1 MASELDDYVTALAAV
16 NTGEKS
22 PRVSVGLVTQQ
33 EPQAAPSEL
42 DQYVTGLGKARP
54 DAAAQIAETKN
65 PWEMD
70 LGAPAQSSPTA
81 DAKQPKASERTWW
94 QASDDMWHHFDAGA
108 YIAVRDALHGIG
120 KLNESHRLS
129 QLEYEKKRPSIFRLL
144 GMPSFADRPSLLEWV
159 GPESDTYKALSG
171 MAEGNLLDVTDVQK
185 QREQQAQQQIEAAR
199 KQGGELSGFLEAGK
213 QNLTNPSILV
223 DNVAGMMPALGAT
236 IATTAVNPVLGAT
249 TGAAIFGGGAASG
262 TYEAVYQ
269 AARDQGMT
277 EDQARAAA
285 QDSSNRAGMVGALVG
300 AGGTLIGP
308 AASIAGRSAPAL
320 STVIANAAKNPLA
333 AGALTA
339 GKDLAAGE
347 AMTLAPHIAQNV
359 EVGKIDGQTPWYQD
373 VGPVAGQTAA
383 TFLPISLAGG
393 ARATRDASKL
403 RQARTEARDATQ
415 EAARQPEQTEAQRPP
430 ETQDRAQERDQAKAA
445 PGRFDYGDYGKYRDA
460 LESGRMGDDAANT
473 NSSALG
479 RHQFVDGTW
488 LDLIGRYKPEWADG
502 LTRAELLELRKDQ
515 AKSAEMV
522 AHFDQENAQ
531 ALRLDGM
538 PVTNE
543 TLYASHHFGPGKG
556 VQFAKAGGDTPMADI
571 LTPGQMRANPYLDG
585 LTKDQAIANW
595 NRRAGKA
602 GTDVAAGEARA
613 AARAERGPADESARV
628 AEREAGPEADLAV
641 EAEPPKAEADDAL
654 PSMAREDVAGEAEI
668 PETPTPTERAAQ
680 AEPQDR
686 AARRQAQDGGEPA
699 DAVSQETTP
708 AAQDAPNPVQAALAR
723 IANGEGVRDVLAGM
737 PDAVARDTA
746 NAMGRDFAETAKAP
760 NIAEFMGKLPASDL
774 AQRAQRAVVVQDPVK
789 ALRELAEMART
800 NGNENKTVTL
810 GVVSDK
816 LASVLRGQNVPVD
829 SGFTHT
835 ADMFAVRHAINR
847 HGDAKVEKAQGQL
860 ALTASDVA
868 SFHSAINRPD
878 AYIIGAKNPRK
889 QDVVGYLKRLS
900 DGNLLYLEEV
910 RTGRRSLA
918 MASARKYPGTTDFET
933 IRNRIVPSYARSD
946 TGDVRIVYQDGG
958 RGQAAA
964 TAAGAVT
971 DSKATGHLGRDSV
984 PLSEGGKPFKTRA
997 QAAQAKAM
1005 QPSMRVVRA
1014 DGGWALANKTPA
1026 QLAAQAKAARRLAM
1040 ASTGKAGQPI
1050 AAHEFIAGEG
1060 GLSRAVASDLGVEGN
1075 PRVGNRWLYAG
1086 KGKGLTIEQATEKL
1100 REAGYIRG
1108 DSHNEALDVIRRS
1121 LKEPQYTPEGWDRIA
1136 EAEAQTRFEDHLAA
1150 RQEEMGDTELAREQA
1165 LEDHAKALGDEAVSD
1180 DQLRELAD
1188 KDIVWD
1194 APSNASHEDAMRA
1207 LGFTGQEIQNE
1218 IAQRSGRT
1226 PEDSQLRGVAA
1237 EDEAGAPERLS
1248 ATRTERARSSD
1259 SKTPDVRQADV
1270 ATGDAKLTSYSE
1282 SDLRQREQKRQT
1294 AETERQRQE
1303 KDAAQRAQADAERG
1317 DFTLTGS
1324 DRPADEAEAR
1334 GQRTMF
1340 SRGKGETAEDAQTR
1354 ALIEQYAGVDGAP
1367 TASEIARARQQ
1378 WKDTERSHGGRPTY
1392 DKAKA
1397 DGKTNLTYPQ
1407 WVTVRTPNF
1416 KRWFGDWQ
1424 ALAHR
1429 EFLDG
1434 DAIATLKGD
1443 EFKPNGEPLTT
1454 RVPRWWAEHGDA
1466 TVETP
1471 GVGDV
1476 TLDAKAVKNSL
1487 SHGIGAD
1494 KAAAFAAVP
1503 DVLRHGRVVHS
1514 EPMTGST
1521 SGGMVYHVAA
1531 PIEIGGRQFVADVM
1545 VKADNH
1551 MRRMYVH
1558 EVALK
1563 EALRQSAFK
1572 TSAVAA
1578 WTAGKRSGADA
1589 GAIRSVLENIYA
1601 VKGDGV
1607 SRVVDPK
1614 TGEPLVVYHATD
1626 NDFSAFDFKRAG
1638 ENTDIRSN
1646 DKEWAETA
1654 RVGAWFS
1661 TKELTGSTAQ
1671 SVSMPVFLA
1680 IRNPKNIGSLQW
1692 LAERAIPMHGD
1703 GKAGEYRAHLESEG
1717 HDGITVEDEEFG
1729 GTSYVAFKSAQIKS
1743 AIGNAGTFDVS
1754 SADVRFSRGK
1764 GETTDDAL
1772 TEQYAGLAALNRTM
1786 RRVRG
1791 SDQAKEVRDQVV
1803 GRQLTNIETGITATV
1818 SGESWRKMMSKSNVD
1833 RSVSSQAHMQAL
1845 GNLDHLFRLST
1856 LEQTRPGK
1864 KAGDAGR
1871 VAEVQHFVVPMP
1883 FDGEVLQ
1890 VRILAKRYV
1899 DQQQGNRLYLV
1910 EAVEIGTPASFTGE
1924 SASSYEAR
1932 SPHRPAGVDS
1942 SFAQMVAAVK
1952 RGAGMPHEAVQ
1963 SIVDAIKGKW
1973 KNAPEVVVA
1982 RNMADERIPQA
1993 VREQDASQRSQGASG
2008 NVEGFFH
2015 EGKVYVLA
2023 DHLASPADVA
2033 RVVLH
2038 ESVGHYGLRGVF
2050 GEKLGAVLDQLAWQR
2065 RGELAAKARKY
2076 GLVPDHVPEDALPGR
2091 VYDAMDTTSR
2101 RIAAEEMLADLAEKQ
2116 PQIGFVKR
2124 AVAEIRTW
2132 LRKNVPGFEKL
2143 KLSDAEII
2151 RDIIIPA
2158 RRFVE
2163 RGEGSAPGETMF
2175 SRAQGGRGLP
2185 NDVEPVF
2192 DYRNDIPLKSH
2203 PDYKAA
2209 KAGDMDAAARLVRDM
2224 VKPESLEASRKLGPD
2239 VIYVPVH
2246 AEEATGKNKIPNML
2260 AMEHAKA
2267 AGALVDSSIV
2277 QTNKAFHT
2285 GAGPMERLMN
2295 RAEFAGK
2302 VEPGKRY
2309 VLVDDV
2315 TTMGSTLADLA
2326 AYIQRNGG
2334 KVEGARLLVN
2344 AARGGK
2350 IAASPKVINELDARH
2365 GQAIRD
2371 TIGIAPDQLT
2381 GPESQYLIG
2390 FKSAD
2395 ELRNRSAKAGQE
2407 RIARL
2412 RAKEI
2417 LPERAAGVDENAAPK
2432 DSGVRFKRTEDDDLP
2447 QEKPATVRTVEAEEK
2462 PESPRAP
2469 GESHEA
2475 WQRRLMVGRKG
2486 AMEAAVKQE
2495 ALAQRDIGR
2504 GLMRAMW
2511 AKRERSVEQAQS
2523 AFREAT
2529 RYFDKA
2535 GEQASLDAIDQ
2546 YETGGVAAVT
2556 DAAAKPFFAAMDKG
2570 FEQRVRRIRELAP
2583 DAMQHLIEHYF
2594 PHLWEDPT
2602 KAAKWY
2608 QSVTSKR
2615 PLQGDRSFLKQR
2627 THGTIKEGMATGLKP
2642 ISTNPVDH
2650 VLAKMAQMDKF
2661 ITFLEM
2667 RDDLKARGW
2676 LKQVKAG
2683 ERMPEGYAL
2692 VDDPAFKGQH
2702 AFIIK
2707 GENGQ
2712 PDSAATSHWS
2722 WAMPEMIARDVNNYL
2737 SPSLYRFS
2745 GFKAFRTI
2753 QNTMMSARLGWS
2765 AFHAGFTTLD
2775 NLVTHFDVG
2784 ARRLLIERDIGGGL
2798 KTLAGSLMTPFTSPW
2813 EGGKLNKMWMG
2824 KLQADPNTYAILEA
2838 LEQGGARMRM
2848 SATEHNAALMKMRRA
2863 IDQGSKSGMLKNIL
2877 PAVGEL
2883 SSWVIHH
2890 KLVPA
2895 QKMSARV
2902 LLMKYELDSVAG
2914 KLGRERGDYAGI
2926 LSDMHPDAI
2935 RQIAGR
2941 VVDTVDNRLGQMTY
2955 DNQFWNKTAREC
2967 AQVGIGAVGWQVGT
2981 VRTVT
2986 GALRDIKNLAMR
2998 TPDKLLSPL
3007 DVDGRLTGE
3016 HLERTANLTYFAS
3029 LAIVMG
3035 GMGATLQY
3043 MLTGSGPDELKDYFF
3058 PKTGRTNPDGTDERV
3073 SFPSYWMDH
3082 YKLATHPIQTA
3093 SHKIHPVFSVFL
3105 DTLTNKD
3112 YFGNKVRDEDAP
3124 WAKQAAQ
3131 VGKYLAAGFLPYSA
3145 KNAQEMN
3152 KTGTPPAMMAAS
3164 FFGVAKAPASVSRTT
3179 FQAFVAE
3186 HGHGSGSMTP
3196 DQAENSQARR
3206 DAIVA
3211 MRQGET
3217 PDLANFSPAQKQRM
3231 RAEARQD
3238 PTVVRFNRLSL
3249 TDKLRAWDR
3258 ATDAER
3264 ERYKLRALILRSY
3277 ANSFAHLP
3285 PEQKQEARQRID
3297 AVRGW
3302 GRESEEVAAADR

>member
-1 MASELDDYVTALAAV
+1 MAVNPFDEFDAPNASAQQPATVNPFDEFDNEPATALAGRNFVTPLPDTPPTLRKRMVDWWAGV
-16 NTGEKS
+16 TGEPAYDQQLKAANDAEATAIL
-22 PRVSVGLVTQQ
+22 VGRKNVKAP
-33 EPQAAPSEL
+33 EPDITP
-42 DQYVTGLGKARP
+42 
-54 DAAAQIAETKN
+54 
-65 PWEMD
+65 
-70 LGAPAQSSPTA
+70 
-81 DAKQPKASERTWW
+81 
-94 QASDDMWHHFDAGA
+94 
-108 YIAVRDALHGIG
+108 
-120 KLNESHRLS
+120 
-129 QLEYEKKRPSIFRLL
+129 
-144 GMPSFADRPSLLEWV
+144 
-159 GPESDTYKALSG
+159 
-171 MAEGNLLDVTDVQK
+171 
-185 QREQQAQQQIEAAR
+185 QQIEDARRVIESGGFGSTSGGAAVGGGKYAVDAAR
-199 KQGGELSGFLEAGK
+199 KLLQ
-213 QNLTNPSILV
+213 Q
-223 DNVAGMMPALGAT
+223 
-236 IATTAVNPVLGAT
+236 
-249 TGAAIFGGGAASG
+249 AAIQEVKAEQARDDLAWESVRQGMGGMSQVPQMFAENAIKSATGGVVSPVIPTKPHSWQSDSAGGAGDLTGFIAGPAKLSAAAIGRVPGARFLAPAAEDALAARIAKSVASQSATLGLASAMKESGSAALDSTSVDEAAGRIGRATLGGLEMGAEFGLAGSLFPKSTPSQWIARASG
-262 TYEAVYQ
+262 VS
-269 AARDQGMT
+269 
-277 EDQARAAA
+277 AA
-285 QDSSNRAGMVGALVG
+285 QDLMH
-300 AGGTLIGP
+300 GT
-308 AASIAGRSAPAL
+308 
-320 STVIANAAKNPLA
+320 
-333 AGALTA
+333 
-339 GKDLAAGE
+339 
-347 AMTLAPHIAQNV
+347 
-359 EVGKIDGQTPWYQD
+359 TPWDDRPLHNKVFDYGANIFFTRHGDGRIAPVERQD
-373 VGPVAGQTAA
+373 TASRQ
-383 TFLPISLAGG
+383 SL
-393 ARATRDASKL
+393 
-403 RQARTEARDATQ
+403 EARDATP
-415 EAARQPEQTEAQRPP
+415 EAVRQPEQTEARPQEP
-430 ETQDRAQERDQAKAA
+430 ETQDRAQERDLVKVA
-445 PGRFDYGDYGKYRDA
+445 PGRFDYGEYSRYRQA
-460 LESGRMGDDAANT
+460 LESGGGKADAANP

-479 RHQFVDGTW
+479 PDQFIKDTW
-488 LDLIGRYKPEWADG
+488 LGLVGRYKPEWADG
-502 LTRAELLELRKDQ
+502 LTEKELLALRTDP

-531 ALRLDGM
+531 ALRLSGM

-571 LTPGQMRANPYLDG
+571 LTPAQMRANSYLDG
-585 LTKDQAIANW
+585 LTKDQAISVW

-602 GTDVAAGEARA
+602 GADVVAGEARA
-613 AARAERGPADESARV
+613 PAIERRGQGDESARV
-628 AEREAGPEADLAV
+628 AEREAGSEADLTG
-641 EAEPPKAEADDAL
+641 EAEAPRVEADDAL
-654 PSMAREDVAGEAEI
+654 LTRAREDVA
-668 PETPTPTERAAQ
+668 ETPEPTTLTERVAQADRQDVAAQ
-680 AEPQDR
+680 QKATDAGETADAASRETKPQPEPANQV
-686 AARRQAQDGGEPA
+686 QDG
-699 DAVSQETTP
+699 
-708 AAQDAPNPVQAALAR
+708 LAR
-723 IANGEGVRDVLAGM
+723 IANGESVRDVLAGM
-737 PDAVARDTA
+737 PDAAARDTA
-746 NAMGRDFAETAKAP
+746 NAMGRDFAASAKAS
-760 NIAEFMGKLPASDL
+760 NIAEFMGGLPGKEL
-774 AQRAQRAVVVQDPVK
+774 AERARRAMVVQDPVK

-800 NGNENKTVTL
+800 PGNENRTI
-810 GVVSDK
+810 
-816 LASVLRGQNVPVD
+816 RFVPVSETTARAIREAGLRD
-829 SGFTHT
+829 VSGYTHT
-835 ADMFAVRHAINR
+835 ADLFSLRHILKE
-847 HGDAKVEKAQGQL
+847 HGDAKSEVARGNL
-860 ALTASDVA
+860 PVTHADIAAL
-868 SFHSAINRPD
+868 P
-878 AYIIGAKNPRK
+878 
-889 QDVVGYLKRLS
+889 DVVSKPDKLVLGQRNKIGRDVVISLKRMP
-900 DGNLLYLEEV
+900 DGTTLYVEEI
-910 RTGRRSLA
+910 RTGARSLA
-918 MASARKYPGTTDFET
+918 AQSMRKYPATTPDSSIIEALRH
-933 IRNRIVPSYARSD
+933 IRSKPTSRGEPIVVDLRARE
-946 TGDVRIVYQDGG
+946 
-958 RGQAAA
+958 QASTTVPDA
-964 TAAGAVT
+964 
-971 DSKATGHLGRDSV
+971 GHLGRDSV
-984 PLSEGGKPFKTRA
+984 PLAEGGKPFKMRA
-997 QAAQAKAM
+997 QAAQEKKM
-1005 QPSMRVVRA
+1005 RNPSMRVVSV
-1014 DGGWALANKTPA
+1014 DGGWALADKTPA
-1026 QLAAQAKAARRLAM
+1026 QLAAQARAARRLSV
-1040 ASTGKAGQPI
+1040 ASAGQAGQPI
-1050 AAHEFIAGEG
+1050 AAHEFIAVEG
-1060 GLSRAVASDLGVEGN
+1060 GLSRSVASDLGVEGN
-1075 PRVGNRWLYAG
+1075 QRIGNRWLYAS
-1086 KGKGLTIEQATEKL
+1086 KGKGLTLEQATEKL
-1100 REAGYIRG
+1100 LEAGYIRS

-1121 LKEPQYTPEGWDRIA
+1121 LKDPQYTPEGWDRIL
-1136 EAEAQTRFEDHLAA
+1136 EAEAQTRYEDYLEAHGEDVDPIA
-1150 RQEEMGDTELAREQA
+1150 RMREHGATEEELAQA
-1165 LEDHAKALGDEAVSD
+1165 MFSGAPPELQAEVLA
-1180 DQLRELAD
+1180 LRETAESLGIDVEAIIEYAAKTGENLNHHDYLRHERYLLAEA
-1188 KDIVWD
+1188 I
-1194 APSNASHEDAMRA
+1194 ARNAASHRA
-1207 LGFTGQEIQNE
+1207 QADSGGGRQARGQE
-1218 IAQRSGRT
+1218 AK
-1226 PEDSQLRGVAA
+1226 PRGGGDAGA
-1237 EDEAGAPERLS
+1237 DHGDAGAPKNERG
-1248 ATRTERARSSD
+1248 
-1259 SKTPDVRQADV
+1259 
-1270 ATGDAKLTSYSE
+1270 ATGDANLTSYSE
-1282 SDLRQREQKRQT
+1282 ADLRQREQQRQA
-1294 AETERQRQE
+1294 AETERKRQE

-1317 DFTLTGS
+1317 DFTLIGS

-1340 SRGKGETAEDAQTR
+1340 SRGKA
-1354 ALIEQYAGVDGAP
+1354 
-1367 TASEIARARQQ
+1367 
-1378 WKDTERSHGGRPTY
+1378 
-1392 DKAKA
+1392 
-1397 DGKTNLTYPQ
+1397 
-1407 WVTVRTPNF
+1407 
-1416 KRWFGDWQ
+1416 
-1424 ALAHR
+1424 
-1429 EFLDG
+1429 
-1434 DAIATLKGD
+1434 
-1443 EFKPNGEPLTT
+1443 
-1454 RVPRWWAEHGDA
+1454 
-1466 TVETP
+1466 
-1471 GVGDV
+1471 
-1476 TLDAKAVKNSL
+1476 
-1487 SHGIGAD
+1487 
-1494 KAAAFAAVP
+1494 
-1503 DVLRHGRVVHS
+1503 
-1514 EPMTGST
+1514 
-1521 SGGMVYHVAA
+1521 
-1531 PIEIGGRQFVADVM
+1531 
-1545 VKADNH
+1545 
-1551 MRRMYVH
+1551 
-1558 EVALK
+1558 
-1563 EALRQSAFK
+1563 
-1572 TSAVAA
+1572 
-1578 WTAGKRSGADA
+1578 
-1589 GAIRSVLENIYA
+1589 
-1601 VKGDGV
+1601 
-1607 SRVVDPK
+1607 
-1614 TGEPLVVYHATD
+1614 
-1626 NDFSAFDFKRAG
+1626 
-1638 ENTDIRSN
+1638 
-1646 DKEWAETA
+1646 
-1654 RVGAWFS
+1654 
-1661 TKELTGSTAQ
+1661 
-1671 SVSMPVFLA
+1671 
-1680 IRNPKNIGSLQW
+1680 
-1692 LAERAIPMHGD
+1692 
-1703 GKAGEYRAHLESEG
+1703 
-1717 HDGITVEDEEFG
+1717 
-1729 GTSYVAFKSAQIKS
+1729 
-1743 AIGNAGTFDVS
+1743 
-1754 SADVRFSRGK
+1754 
-1764 GETTDDAL
+1764 ETTDDAL

-1791 SDQAKEVRDQVV
+1791 SDQAKEVRDQIV
-1803 GRQLTNIETGITATV
+1803 GHTLTNVETGITATV

-1871 VAEVQHFVVPMP
+1871 VSEVQHFVVPMP
-1883 FDGEVLQ
+1883 FDGDVLQ

-1952 RGAGMPHEAVQ
+1952 RGAHDGDDALFSFAGQKAKTADSKSLSHAVDMKNGGSTPSEILKQTGWHEGSDGKWRFEIGDKDARLTIGGKGHPLSEFIGQLPSRNGWVSLDGLLDHPALFAAYPELRTLNVKLLPAERMVGAKGSIDQRNNAILLDASLPAHEALSTLLHEIQHGIQHIEGFATGGSESRIAIAQDQARHSIPNLRSIVREAQRSYDDAVSLGHPEKLLAQRKAALDEAKADLEENLKLANAGHPHEQYRRMAGEVESRNTQARQHMTDAERRGIEPSSTADVPAQDVIVTFNGKDAASAPAPANARDAEGFLRGAGMPHEAVQ